1 MENFFGQ
8 LSRIVID
15 RRYRSPSFSQAVK
28 FSENVIFLRSCH
40 ISETMKTKLL
50 STSLFVDAFS
60 LDGAS
65 LPSVTMWESRSHRRI
80 PSQQR
85 RMATLE
91 SKTKMFVKDP
101 SNQEGKSSVEEG
113 ESQTLTKK
121 EDERTDMK
129 ETVRNVGKKVGIS
142 AVYGFS
148 FFMNIVG
155 LYFTA
160 GLVLNIFGY
169 AYEFSFEEGYK
180 IDTIQNKRIERQ
192 FEQESRRY
200 ERERDER
207 VMMGAANSFSSETV
221 AELAG
226 STK

>member
-1 MENFFGQ
+1 
-8 LSRIVID
+8 
-15 RRYRSPSFSQAVK
+15 
-28 FSENVIFLRSCH
+28 
-40 ISETMKTKLL
+40 MKTKLL
-50 STSLFVDAFS
+50 STSLFVVVVGSPCFLTSTVPVDAFS

-129 ETVRNVGKKVGIS
+129 ETVRKVGKKVGIS